1 MTTISRLNTTIADHT
16 AVANTIALCLLVSGA
31 IVGTV
36 GLSQNGTL
44 SQAYDNLFNST
55 TATLAPVTVVPA
67 MPQTATMKLS
77 VAQPAPLSVQGQ
89 PQNVVDNLQP
99 AKDTTG
105 DITVTPNDL
114 QPSANSEQLTG
125 ATLQNAEGSIQ

>member
-1 MTTISRLNTTIADHT
+1 MTISHLNTTIADHT
-16 AVANTIALCLLVSGA
+16 AAANTIALCLLVSGA

-44 SQAYDNLFNST
+44 TQAYHNVFRLT
-55 TATLAPVTVVPA
+55 TATLAPVTDAPA
-67 MPQTATMKLS
+67 MPQTSNVKLS
-77 VAQPAPLSVQGQ
+77 VAQPAPLSLQGQ
-89 PQNVVDNLQP
+89 PQNAVDQLQP

-105 DITVTPNDL
+105 DTTISVDGL

-125 ATLQNAEGSIQ
+125 ATVQNAEGSIQ

>member
-16 AVANTIALCLLVSGA
+16 AAANTIALCLLVSGA

-55 TATLAPVTVVPA
+55 TATLAPVPVAPA
-67 MPQTATMKLS
+67 MPQTSTIKLS
-77 VAQPAPLSVQGQ
+77 VAQPAPLTIQGQ
-89 PQNVVDNLQP
+89 PTEVVNQLQP

-105 DITVTPNDL
+105 DVTVMVNGL
-114 QPSANSEQLTG
+114 QPAANSEQLTG
-125 ATLQNAEGSIQ
+125 TVQNAAGSIQ